1 MRRYIDADSLYER
14 LEKRYQEIVENYAE
28 FDAQQYIMGFGEAI
42 NALKNEPAA
51 DVQEVKHA
59 KNLQNRFK
67 WTFECSLCHWCNE
80 DTYCN
85 DASEFKFCPNC
96 GAKMDSEDDK

>member
-1 MRRYIDADSLYER
+1 MTTYIDKDALLHKLRER
-14 LEKRYQEIVENYAE
+14 HDKFARIFGDCDNYVMGLD
-28 FDAQQYIMGFGEAI
+28 DAIEL
-42 NALKNEPAA
+42 LKTASAA

-67 WTFECSLCHWCNE
+67 WTFECSLCHWCDE
-80 DTYCN
+80 DTYSN

-96 GAKMDSEDDK
+96 GAKIEDE